1 MHLTP
6 SGCLPTKHA
15 AAPRTLAVKKKTVRV
30 ITSTAEFARYVGLAR
45 TTVSR
50 VLNGQPGLKAKTI
63 DRVQRAMDET
73 GFTPNAYAIRLKG
86 KGTATIGICM
96 EDLLTPTAVKKLA
109 ALQRVFRTAHYT
121 SLIEVLE
128 PGGSRQLI
136 RHFLSMR
143 VEAVVFIGHFPVEE
157 LTQRIAELNAS
168 ATPHVVIDH
177 VGIPNAHSVTL
188 DRAHG
193 MVDVVDHLVDQG
205 HRTFGLLG
213 ISARLHGR
221 LGRMHGIMQALEKH
235 GLPFAQ
241 STRSLDHLHVREND
255 FEYGRILAASFAT
268 LKDRPTAF
276 LALNDE
282 IAIGAMHGLQ
292 AAGLDIP
299 GDAAVVG
306 FNNREICAMTRPTLT
321 SIDQQIGETIRVGAE
336 VLLGQ
341 IGQPPRAKP
350 ILRTIE
356 PRLIVRQSTD
366 PKLA

>member
-1 MHLTP
+1 M
-6 SGCLPTKHA
+6 
-15 AAPRTLAVKKKTVRV
+15 AVKKKSSARS

-50 VLNGQPGLKAKTI
+50 VLNGQPGLKSNTI
-63 DRVQRAMDET
+63 ERVQRAMDET
-73 GFTPNAYAIRLKG
+73 GFTPNAYAVRLKG
-86 KGTATIGICM
+86 KSTATIGICM

-109 ALQRVFRTAHYT
+109 ALQRVFRARHYT

-128 PGGSRQLI
+128 PGQSRQLI

-143 VEAVVFIGHFPVEE
+143 VEAIVFIGHFPPDE
-157 LTQRIAELNAS
+157 LVQRINELNS
-168 ATPHVVIDH
+168 HDTPHVVIDH

-188 DRAHG
+188 DRARG
-193 MVDVVDHLVDQG
+193 MIDVVDHLVARG

-213 ISARLHGR
+213 ISAWLHGK
-221 LGRMHGIMQALEKH
+221 LGRMHGIIQALAAH
-235 GLPFAQ
+235 RLPFAQ
-241 STRSLDHLHVREND
+241 CTRSLDHLHVREND
-255 FEYGRILAASFAT
+255 FEFGRTLAASFAT
-268 LKDRPTAF
+268 LKDRPTAY

-299 GDAAVVG
+299 GEAAVTG
-306 FNNREICAMTRPTLT
+306 FNNQEICAMTQPTLT
-321 SIDQQIGETIRVGAE
+321 SVDQQIEETIRVGTE

-356 PRLIVRQSTD
+356 PKLVIRQSSSS
-366 PKLA
+366 PLA